1 MGLLQILCAD
11 VRAQVMETMNYVSLG
26 LLPYKNMLVALLE
39 CIPAVIPLACYDDN
53 ILEVSLSSFVLY
65 IENPE
70 LLV

>member
-1 MGLLQILCAD
+1 
-11 VRAQVMETMNYVSLG
+11 MNYVSLG
-26 LLPYKNMLVALLE
+26 LLRYKNMLVALLE
-39 CIPAVIPLACYDDN
+39 CIPAVIPIACYDDS